1 MGGERATRGPRLVRA
16 KAFAKIN
23 LTLHVLGTRSD
34 GYHDLRTTF
43 QSLALHDTLT
53 FAAAR
58 DGFEIECDD
67 PRCPT
72 GRANLVWRAA
82 ALMWRAAGRAG
93 DPAGVRVR
101 LEKRIPA
108 QAGLGGGS
116 SDALATL
123 RALGTLWRVK
133 VDDDRLLPMAVN
145 LGADVPFFLEGGA
158 ALGVERGDG
167 LLPLADLPR
176 LWVVLVVPNFG
187 VSTEEAYAW
196 FDRNVGSS
204 ARPVQSGGGRVPERR
219 ARRSLSLP
227 VPELGNDLQ
236 APVVERHP
244 KIGRIVHGLERRG
257 ASYAAMSGS
266 GSAVFGLFAARQ
278 TAETAAHALAASDR
292 QTLVTRTTTRRDY
305 HLQARPRVLR

>member
-1 MGGERATRGPRLVRA
+1 MFWARDQTD
-16 KAFAKIN
+16 I
-23 LTLHVLGTRSD
+23 
-34 GYHDLRTTF
+34 HDLRTTF

-219 ARRSLSLP
+219 TRR
-227 VPELGNDLQ
+227 V
-236 APVVERHP
+236 AVVACTR
-244 KIGRIVHGLERRG
+244 
-257 ASYAAMSGS
+257 
-266 GSAVFGLFAARQ
+266 ARQ
-278 TAETAAHALAASDR
+278 RSSGAGRRASSQDR
-292 QTLVTRTTTRRDY
+292 PYRPWPRTPRRFVRRDVGKR
-305 HLQARPRVLR
+305 LSRLRPLRCASNGRDGGTRACGQ